1 MDRALLLVAVACYLA
16 PLLSRDDGRV
26 RLLAARWWVPAG
38 VLLHL
43 QGLLLAFFVE
53 DLPLRSMTEGLG
65 LTSLALI
72 LAREAWGR
80 RPRMDLLR
88 RILLAVAVPLL
99 TAAALAPRPETDAEG
114 PGLFFL
120 VHIGLVLTGFA
131 GFALTFSMSTLYLVV
146 RRRLKRK
153 RLTDLARLP
162 SLDTLDALILRTMA
176 FGFATLTLG
185 IAAGLAYARLH
196 LDGEFRYDLTTVTTL
211 LVWLWYLVGLGF
223 RLGAGWR
230 GRVVAL
236 FGVGGFVAFLVITG
250 VGLLVSGWHGM
261 G

>member
-16 PLLSRDDGRV
+16 PLLARDDGKL

-38 VLLHL
+38 VLLHI

-65 LTSLALI
+65 LTALALI

-80 RPRMDLLR
+80 RPRMALLQ
-88 RILLAVAVPLL
+88 RILLGVAVPLL
-99 TAAALAPRPETDAEG
+99 LVAALAPRPEVEAEG
-114 PGLFFL
+114 PNLFFL

-146 RRRLKRK
+146 RRRLKAK
-153 RLTDLARLP
+153 RLADLARLP
-162 SLDTLDALILRTMA
+162 SLDTLDALMLRTMA
-176 FGFATLTLG
+176 FGFGALTLG
-185 IAAGLAYARLH
+185 IASGFAYAIVR
-196 LDGEFRYDLTTVTTL
+196 LDGEFRYDLTTVMTMV
-211 LVWLWYLVGLGF
+211 VWLWYLVGLGA
-223 RLGAGWR
+223 RLGGGWR

-236 FGVGGFVAFLVITG
+236 FGVGGFVAFLLITG
-250 VGLLVSGWHGM
+250 VGLIVSGWHGM
-261 G
+261 V